1 MTLAQL
7 NNEGESGLLDSL
19 VLKIT
24 DFENGLNVYQDEKGN
39 WFYNLNQTT
48 KFNIDKSLLLE
59 YTCVYDSH
67 WPLIAYNIYGSA
79 RLSWLL
85 MRLNNVTTANVFQP
99 VLAGEKIKYIDKEY
113 LRTIINSFQDYN
125 K

>member
-7 NNEGESGLLDSL
+7 YNESDASLLKTLD
-19 VLKIT
+19 LKTT
-24 DFENGLNVYQDEKGN
+24 DFENGLNVYQDANGN

-48 KFNIDKSLLLE
+48 KFQIDKPLLLE
-59 YTCVYDSH
+59 YTCTYDCH
-67 WPLIAYNIYGSA
+67 WPLIAYNLYGSA
-79 RLSWLL
+79 RLAWLL

-99 VLAGEKIKYIDKEY
+99 VLASTKVKYIDKAY

>member
-7 NNEGESGLLDSL
+7 YNESDASLLKSL
-19 VLKIT
+19 DLKIT
-24 DFENGLNVYQDEKGN
+24 DFENGLNVYQDNRGN

-48 KFNIDKSLLLE
+48 KFEIDESLLLE
-59 YTCVYDSH
+59 YTCTYDSH

-79 RLSWLL
+79 RLAWML

-99 VLAGEKIKYIDKEY
+99 IFAGQKIKYIDKAY